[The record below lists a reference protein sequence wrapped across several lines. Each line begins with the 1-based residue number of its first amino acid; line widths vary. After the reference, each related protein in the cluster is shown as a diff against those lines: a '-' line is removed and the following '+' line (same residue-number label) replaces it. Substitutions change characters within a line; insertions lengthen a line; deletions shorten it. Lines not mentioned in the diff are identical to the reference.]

1 MQRAV
6 ESVLVLC
13 DDEQL
18 LATYVSSYSYI
29 CVRILHTPYYIL
41 LHPSVG
47 ALRRR
52 ADVQRGRLAIR
63 YTLAS
68 AYTLA
73 ALATRSQLFAALL
86 GWK

>member
-1 MQRAV
+1 MQQAA

-18 LATYVSSYSYI
+18 LATHVSSYSYM
-29 CVRILHTPYYIL
+29 RPHTTYTIL
-41 LHPSVG
+41 LYQSVG

-52 ADVQRGRLAIR
+52 ADVQRGRLAIH
-63 YTLAS
+63 YTLA
-68 AYTLA
+68 T
-73 ALATRSQLFAALL
+73 LATRSRPFAALL